1 MSVSGTIY
9 AACYDR
15 LTAGTERAGLSALRA
30 SLLARA
36 SGRVL
41 EIGAG
46 TGSNLRH
53 YGDAVD
59 SLVAAEPEPAMT
71 RRLERKARELEV
83 ELEVVRTPAE
93 VLPFADA
100 SFDVA
105 VSTLVL
111 CTVDDQLT
119 TLAELRRVLVPGGRL
134 LFLEHVRAGERR
146 VARWQD
152 RLNGVNRVIG
162 AGCNCNR
169 STLETI
175 RAAGFR
181 IVEVEQDRL
190 PKAPPILRPLV
201 VGVAASSL

>member
-1 MSVSGTIY
+1 VSVSGTIY
-9 AACYDR
+9 ATCYDR
-15 LTAGTERAGLSALRA
+15 LTAGTEKAGLAKLRA

-53 YGDAVD
+53 YGGAVD
-59 SLVAAEPEPAMT
+59 SLVAAEPEAAMT
-71 RRLERKARELEV
+71 RRLERKARGLGLELQ
-83 ELEVVRTPAE
+83 VVQTPAE
-93 VLPFADA
+93 TLPFRDA

-119 TLAELRRVLVPGGRL
+119 ALAELRRVLVPGGRL
-134 LFLEHVRAGERR
+134 LFLEHVRSEERR

-181 IVEVEQDRL
+181 IAEVEQDRL
-190 PKAPPILRPLV
+190 PKAPPFLRPLV
-201 VGVAASSL
+201 IGVAESPA